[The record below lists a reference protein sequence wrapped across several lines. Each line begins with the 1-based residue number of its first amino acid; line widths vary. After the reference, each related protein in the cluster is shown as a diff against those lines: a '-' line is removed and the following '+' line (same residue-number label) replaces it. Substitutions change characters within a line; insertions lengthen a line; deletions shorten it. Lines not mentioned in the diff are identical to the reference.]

1 MFELIVG
8 SHLFISIIYS
18 SYYLCYVCQVPID
31 SPWYTWI
38 WHCHLFMF
46 FVYLCIWHLILCVSE
61 KFIDITWYV
70 TTMAR
75 VLSELE
81 YELSPTNYA
90 DSDVSQHLLCR
101 VEECPTCLHIISVR
115 RKGSKSSVP
124 NPLVVDTS
132 IKGSITTG
140 RGRLSLVFA
149 R

>member
-1 MFELIVG
+1 
-8 SHLFISIIYS
+8 
-18 SYYLCYVCQVPID
+18 
-31 SPWYTWI
+31 
-38 WHCHLFMF
+38 MF
-46 FVYLCIWHLILCVSE
+46 FVYLCIRHLILCVSE
-61 KFIDITWYV
+61 RFIDITWYV

-75 VLSELE
+75 VLSDE

-101 VEECPTCLHIISVR
+101 VEECPTCLHLISFR
-115 RKGSKSSVP
+115 RIGSKSSVP

-132 IKGSITTG
+132 INGSITTG